1 MSSRDLP
8 SFLLMQNPIQDYD
21 WGSHD
26 ALTAL
31 FGIPNPTGKPQAELW
46 MGAHPNG
53 CSEVTLAGR
62 VQKLSVVIDAAPAA
76 ALGEATR
83 ARFGSLP
90 FLFKVLCAEKA
101 LSIQVH
107 PSKAQAEAGFAR
119 EEAAGI
125 DPKASNRNY
134 KDPNHKP
141 ELVFALT
148 PYQAMNGFRAIPA
161 ILALFERIKLASIA
175 DLVAALATNQN
186 EGGLQH
192 FFHQLLIL
200 TGARKEAAL
209 AALQAYATDHQ
220 DEETFALI
228 TSLAAQYPGDVGLF
242 SPLLLN
248 VVTLKPG
255 QAMFLDACTPH
266 AYVRGTGL
274 EIMANSDNVLR
285 AGLTPKYIDVAE
297 LLDCTRCQPKP
308 DDQIL
313 LAPRCEGMTGNTVQH
328 FDVPVPDFTFSVYPA
343 GEHALTTAS
352 AEILFAIDG
361 TVTLKQGGETLRL
374 EKGQSAF
381 VPAATG
387 HYQLLAEGRV
397 ARAGNRCQ
405 DVPPAQVSMTA

>member
-1 MSSRDLP
+1 MSSSDLP
-8 SFLLMQNPIQDYD
+8 SFLLMQNPIQGYD

-26 ALTAL
+26 SLTTL
-31 FGIPNPTGKPQAELW
+31 FGIPNPQGKPQAELW

-53 CSEVTLAGR
+53 CTEVTLAGS
-62 VQKLSVVIDAAPAA
+62 VQKLSTVIDAAPAA
-76 ALGEATR
+76 ALGDATL

-107 PSKAQAEAGFAR
+107 PSKAQAEAGFAK

-125 DPKASNRNY
+125 DIKAANRNY

-148 PYQAMNGFRAIPA
+148 RYQAMNGFRAIPA
-161 ILALFERIKLASIA
+161 ILALFDRMALPALA
-175 DLVAALATNQN
+175 DLTAALRQSQDEA
-186 EGGLQH
+186 GLQH

-200 TGARKEAAL
+200 CGESKDEAL
-209 AALQAYATDHQ
+209 AGLLAYAANHQ

-228 TSLAAQYPGDVGLF
+228 TSLATQYPGDVGLF

-248 VVTLKPG
+248 VVTLQPG

-297 LLDCTRCQPKP
+297 LLDCTRCLPKP

-313 LAPRCEGMTGNTVQH
+313 LAPRCDGAVQH
-328 FDVPVPDFTFSVYPA
+328 FDVPVPDFTFSVYPT
-343 GEHALTTAS
+343 GEHQLTTAS

-361 TVTLKQGGETLRL
+361 TVILKHGEQSLRL

-381 VPAATG
+381 IPAATG
-387 HYQLLAEGRV
+387 SYQLLAEGRV
-397 ARAGNRCQ
+397 ARASNRC
-405 DVPPAQVSMTA
+405 

>member
-8 SFLLMQNPIQDYD
+8 SFLSMQNPIQGYD

-26 ALTAL
+26 ALTTL
-31 FGIPNPTGKPQAELW
+31 FGIPNPAGKPQAELW

-53 CSEVTLAGR
+53 CSEVVLAGQA
-62 VQKLSVVIDAAPAA
+62 QKLSTLIENAPAA
-76 ALGEATR
+76 VLGEATR

-107 PSKAQAEAGFAR
+107 PSKAQAEAGFAK

-125 DPKASNRNY
+125 SPKAANRNY

-161 ILALFERIKLASIA
+161 ILALFERVKLPALA
-175 DLVAALATNQN
+175 ELVAALAASQN
-186 EGGLQH
+186 EAGLQH
-192 FFHQLLIL
+192 FFHQLLVL
-200 TGARKEAAL
+200 EGARKAEAL
-209 AALQAYATDHQ
+209 AGLLAYAGEYQ
-220 DEETFALI
+220 DEETFALV

-248 VVTLKPG
+248 VVTLQPG
-255 QAMFLDACTPH
+255 QAMYLDACTPH

-297 LLDCTRCQPKP
+297 LLTCTRCLPKP

-313 LAPRCEGMTGNTVQH
+313 LAPRMEGAVQH
-328 FDVPVPDFTFSVYPA
+328 FEVPVPDFTFSVYPA
-343 GEHALTTAS
+343 GEHQLTTTS
-352 AEILFAIDG
+352 AEILFAIDEA
-361 TVTLKQGGETLRL
+361 VILKRGDDTLRL

-381 VPAATG
+381 IPATTG
-387 HYQLLAEGRV
+387 RYQLLAEGRV
-397 ARAGNRCQ
+397 ARAGNRC
-405 DVPPAQVSMTA
+405 

>member
-8 SFLLMQNPIQDYD
+8 SFLLMQNPIQGYD

-26 ALTAL
+26 ALTTL
-31 FGIPNPTGKPQAELW
+31 FGIPNPAGKPQAELW

-53 CSEVTLAGR
+53 CSEVTLAGD
-62 VQKLSVVIDAAPAA
+62 VQKLSTLIERAPAA
-76 ALGEATR
+76 VLGGATV
-83 ARFGSLP
+83 ARFGGLP

-125 DPKASNRNY
+125 DPKAANRNY

-161 ILALFERIKLASIA
+161 ILALFDAMALPALAE
-175 DLVAALATNQN
+175 LTAALRQSQDEA
-186 EGGLQH
+186 GLQH
-192 FFHQLLIL
+192 FFHQMLVLE
-200 TGARKEAAL
+200 GARKEEAL
-209 AALQAYATDHQ
+209 ATLLAYAAAHQ
-220 DEETFALI
+220 DEETFALVI
-228 TSLAAQYPGDVGLF
+228 SLAAQYPGDVGLF

-255 QAMFLDACTPH
+255 QAMYLDACTPH

-285 AGLTPKYIDVAE
+285 AGLTPKYIDVTE
-297 LLDCTRCQPKP
+297 LLDCTRCLPKP

-313 LAPRCEGMTGNTVQH
+313 LAPHLEGAVQH
-328 FDVPVPDFTFSVYPA
+328 FEVPVPDFTFSVYPA

-361 TVTLKQGGETLRL
+361 TVTLQQGEQSLRL

-387 HYQLLAEGRV
+387 HYRLLAEGRV
-397 ARAGNRCQ
+397 ARAGNRC
-405 DVPPAQVSMTA
+405 

>member
-1 MSSRDLP
+1 MSSSDLP
-8 SFLLMQNPIQDYD
+8 SFLLMQNPIQGYD

-26 ALTAL
+26 SLTTL
-31 FGIPNPTGKPQAELW
+31 FGIANPEGKPQAELW

-53 CSEVTLAGR
+53 CSDVVVAGQT
-62 VQKLSVVIDAAPAA
+62 QKLSALISRAPAA
-76 ALGEATR
+76 VLGEATL

-107 PSKAQAEAGFAR
+107 PSKAQAEAGFAK

-125 DPKASNRNY
+125 DIKASNRNY

-161 ILALFERIKLASIA
+161 ILALFERVNLPVIA
-175 DLVAALATNQN
+175 DLTAALAASQN
-186 EGGLQH
+186 EAGLQH
-192 FFHQLLIL
+192 FFHQLLVL
-200 TGARKEAAL
+200 EGARKEEAL
-209 AALQAYATDHQ
+209 AGLLTYAAAHQ

-228 TSLAAQYPGDVGLF
+228 TSLATQYPGDVGLF

-297 LLDCTRCQPKP
+297 LLDCTRCLAKP

-313 LAPRCEGMTGNTVQH
+313 LAPHVEGAVQH
-328 FDVPVPDFTFSVYPA
+328 FEVPVPDFTFSVYPA
-343 GEHALTTAS
+343 GEHQLTTAS
-352 AEILFAIDG
+352 AEILFAIDA
-361 TVTLKQGGETLRL
+361 TVTLKRGDETLRL

-381 VPAATG
+381 IPAATG
-387 HYQLLAEGRV
+387 SYQLLAEGRV
-397 ARAGNRCQ
+397 ARAGNR
-405 DVPPAQVSMTA
+405 S

>member
-8 SFLLMQNPIQDYD
+8 SFLLMQNPIQGYD

-26 ALTAL
+26 ALTTL
-31 FGIPNPTGKPQAELW
+31 FGIPNPAGKPQAELW

-53 CSEVTLAGR
+53 CSEVTLAGD
-62 VQKLSVVIDAAPAA
+62 VQKLSTLIERAPAA
-76 ALGEATR
+76 VLGDATV

-107 PSKAQAEAGFAR
+107 PSKAQAEAGFAK

-125 DPKASNRNY
+125 DIKAANRNY

-161 ILALFERIKLASIA
+161 ILALFERVKLATIA
-175 DLVAALATNQN
+175 DLVAALAANQN
-186 EGGLQH
+186 EAGLQH
-192 FFHQLLIL
+192 FFPQLLTL
-200 TGARKEAAL
+200 TGPRKEDAL
-209 AALQAYATDHQ
+209 AGLLAYAAAHQ
-220 DEETFALI
+220 DEETFALV

-248 VVTLKPG
+248 VVTLQPG
-255 QAMFLDACTPH
+255 QAMYLDACTPH

-297 LLDCTRCQPKP
+297 LLDCTRCLAKP

-313 LAPRCEGMTGNTVQH
+313 LSPRMEGAVQH
-328 FDVPVPDFTFSVYPA
+328 YDVPVPDFTFSVYPA

-361 TVTLKQGGETLRL
+361 TVILQQGKQSLRL

-381 VPAATG
+381 IPAATG
-387 HYQLLAEGRV
+387 SYQLLAEGRV
-397 ARAGNRCQ
+397 ARAGNRC
-405 DVPPAQVSMTA
+405 

>member
-1 MSSRDLP
+1 MSSSDLP
-8 SFLLMQNPIQDYD
+8 SFLLMQNPIQGYD

-26 ALTAL
+26 SLTTL
-31 FGIPNPTGKPQAELW
+31 FGIPNPQGKPQAELW

-53 CSEVTLAGR
+53 CSEVTLAGS
-62 VQKLSVVIDAAPAA
+62 VQKLSTVINRAPAA
-76 ALGEATR
+76 ALGEATLT
-83 ARFGSLP
+83 RFGSLP

-107 PSKAQAEAGFAR
+107 PSKAQAEAGFAK

-125 DPKASNRNY
+125 DIKASNRNY

-161 ILALFERIKLASIA
+161 ILALFERVNLAAIA
-175 DLVAALATNQN
+175 DLTAALAASQN
-186 EGGLQH
+186 EAGLQH
-192 FFHQLLIL
+192 FFHQLLVL
-200 TGARKEAAL
+200 EGARKEEALEGLLTYAA
-209 AALQAYATDHQ
+209 AQQ

-248 VVTLKPG
+248 VVTLQPG

-297 LLDCTRCQPKP
+297 LLDCTRCLPKP

-313 LAPRCEGMTGNTVQH
+313 LAPRCDGAVQH

-343 GEHALTTAS
+343 GEHQLTTTS
-352 AEILFAIDG
+352 AEILFAIDD
-361 TVTLKQGGETLRL
+361 TVTLKQGEQSLRL

-381 VPAATG
+381 IPAATG
-387 HYQLLAEGRV
+387 SYQLLAEGQV
-397 ARAGNRCQ
+397 ARAGNRC
-405 DVPPAQVSMTA
+405 

>member
-8 SFLLMQNPIQDYD
+8 SFLLMQNPIQGYD

-26 ALTAL
+26 ALTTL
-31 FGIPNPTGKPQAELW
+31 FGIPNPAGKPQAELW

-53 CSEVTLAGR
+53 CSEVTLAGD
-62 VQKLSVVIDAAPAA
+62 VQKLSTLIESAPAA
-76 ALGEATR
+76 VLGDATV

-107 PSKAQAEAGFAR
+107 PSKAQAEAGFAK

-125 DPKASNRNY
+125 SPKAANRNY

-161 ILALFERIKLASIA
+161 ILALFDAMALPALAE
-175 DLVAALATNQN
+175 LTAALRQSQDEA
-186 EGGLQH
+186 GLQH
-192 FFHQLLIL
+192 FFHQMLIL
-200 TGARKEAAL
+200 DGARKEEAL
-209 AALQAYATDHQ
+209 AGLLAYAAARQ
-220 DEETFALI
+220 DDETLALI

-255 QAMFLDACTPH
+255 QAMYLDACTPH

-297 LLDCTRCQPKP
+297 LLDCTRCLPKP

-313 LAPRCEGMTGNTVQH
+313 LAPHLEGTVQH
-328 FDVPVPDFTFSVYPA
+328 FEVPVPDFTFSVYPA

-361 TVTLKQGGETLRL
+361 TVTLQQGEQSLRL

-387 HYQLLAEGRV
+387 SYRLLAEGRV
-397 ARAGNRCQ
+397 ARAGNRC
-405 DVPPAQVSMTA
+405 

>member
-1 MSSRDLP
+1 MSNRDLP
-8 SFLLMQNPIQDYD
+8 PFLLMQNPIQGYD
-21 WGSHD
+21 WGSSD
-26 ALTAL
+26 ALTTL
-31 FGIPNPTGKPQAELW
+31 FGIPNPDGRPQAELW

-53 CSEVTLAGR
+53 CSVVTLAGEP
-62 VQKLSVVIDAAPAA
+62 QLLSTLIGSSPAA
-76 ALGEATR
+76 VLGEATQ
-83 ARFGSLP
+83 AHFGSLP

-107 PSKAQAEAGFAR
+107 PSKAQAEAGFAK

-125 DPKASNRNY
+125 SPKAANRNY

-161 ILALFERIKLASIA
+161 ILALFERVKLPTLAE
-175 DLVAALATNQN
+175 LVATLAASQN
-186 EGGLQH
+186 EAGLRH
-192 FFHQLLIL
+192 FFHQLLVL
-200 TGARKEAAL
+200 EGARKDAAL
-209 AALQAYATDHQ
+209 AGLLAYAREHQ
-220 DEETFALI
+220 DEETFALV
-228 TSLAAQYPGDVGLF
+228 TGLADQYPGDVGLF

-248 VVTLKPG
+248 VVTLQPG
-255 QAMFLDACTPH
+255 QAMYLDACTPH

-297 LLDCTRCQPKP
+297 LLACTRFVAKP

-313 LAPRCEGMTGNTVQH
+313 LDPSVDSAVQH
-328 FDVPVPDFTFSVYPA
+328 FRVPVPDFTFSVYPT
-343 GEHALTTAS
+343 GEHALTATS
-352 AEILFAIDG
+352 AEILFAIDA
-361 TVTLKQGGETLRL
+361 TAILRQGEQSLRL

-387 HYQLLAEGRV
+387 QYQLLAEGRV
-397 ARAGNRCQ
+397 ARAGNR
-405 DVPPAQVSMTA
+405 S

>member
-1 MSSRDLP
+1 MSSSDLP
-8 SFLLMQNPIQDYD
+8 SFLLMQNPIQGYD

-26 ALTAL
+26 SLTTL
-31 FGIPNPTGKPQAELW
+31 FGIPNPQGKPQAELW

-53 CSEVTLAGR
+53 CSEVTLAGS
-62 VQKLSVVIDAAPAA
+62 VQKLSTVIDRAPATV
-76 ALGEATR
+76 LGEATL

-107 PSKAQAEAGFAR
+107 PSKAQAEAGFAK

-125 DPKASNRNY
+125 DIKASNRNY

-161 ILALFERIKLASIA
+161 ILALFEQVNLATIA
-175 DLVAALATNQN
+175 DLTAALAASQN
-186 EGGLQH
+186 EAGLQH
-192 FFHQLLIL
+192 FFHQLLVL
-200 TGARKEAAL
+200 EGARKDEAL
-209 AALQAYATDHQ
+209 EGLLTYAAAHQ

-297 LLDCTRCQPKP
+297 LLDCTRCLPKP

-313 LAPRCEGMTGNTVQH
+313 LAPRCDGAVQH

-343 GEHALTTAS
+343 GEHQLTTAS
-352 AEILFAIDG
+352 AEILFAIDD
-361 TVTLKQGGETLRL
+361 TVTLKQGEQSLRL

-381 VPAATG
+381 IPAATG
-387 HYQLLAEGRV
+387 NYQLLAEGRV
-397 ARAGNRCQ
+397 ARAGNRC
-405 DVPPAQVSMTA
+405 

>member
-8 SFLLMQNPIQDYD
+8 SFLLMQNPIQGYD

-26 ALTAL
+26 ALTTL
-31 FGIPNPTGKPQAELW
+31 FGIPNPAGKPQAELW

-53 CSEVTLAGR
+53 CSEVTLAGN
-62 VQKLSVVIDAAPAA
+62 VQRLSTLIERAPAA
-76 ALGEATR
+76 VLGDATV

-107 PSKAQAEAGFAR
+107 PSKAQAEAGFAK

-125 DPKASNRNY
+125 DPKAANRNY

-161 ILALFERIKLASIA
+161 ILALFDRMGLP
-175 DLVAALATNQN
+175 ALAELTEALRQSQD
-186 EGGLQH
+186 EAGLQH
-192 FFHQLLIL
+192 FFHQLLVL
-200 TGARKEAAL
+200 EGTRKDEAL
-209 AALQAYATDHQ
+209 VGLLAYAAQHQ

-248 VVTLKPG
+248 VVTLQPG
-255 QAMFLDACTPH
+255 QAMYLDACTPH

-297 LLDCTRCQPKP
+297 LLDCTRCLPKP

-313 LAPRCEGMTGNTVQH
+313 LAPHLDGAVQH
-328 FDVPVPDFTFSVYPA
+328 FEVPVPDFTFSVYPA

-361 TVTLKQGGETLRL
+361 TVTLQQGEQSLRL

-387 HYQLLAEGRV
+387 HYRLLAEGRV
-397 ARAGNRCQ
+397 ARAGNRC
-405 DVPPAQVSMTA
+405 

>member
-8 SFLLMQNPIQDYD
+8 SFLLMQNPIQGYD

-26 ALTAL
+26 ALTTL
-31 FGIPNPTGKPQAELW
+31 FGIPNPDGKPQAELW

-53 CSEVTLAGR
+53 CSEVNLAGNA
-62 VQKLSVVIDAAPAA
+62 QKLSAVIEAAPSAV
-76 ALGEATR
+76 LGEATV

-107 PSKAQAEAGFAR
+107 PSKAQAEAGFAK

-125 DPKASNRNY
+125 DAKASNRNY

-161 ILALFERIKLASIA
+161 ILALFERVKLPALA
-175 DLVAALATNQN
+175 ELVAALAANPH
-186 EGGLQH
+186 EAGLQH

-200 TGARKEAAL
+200 AGARKEEAL
-209 AALQAYATDHQ
+209 TGLLAYAAEHR

-297 LLDCTRCQPKP
+297 LLDCTRCVAKA

-313 LAPRCEGMTGNTVQH
+313 LAPRVEGMTENMVQH
-328 FDVPVPDFTFSVYPA
+328 FEVPVPDFTFSVYPA

-361 TVTLKQGGETLRL
+361 TVTLRQGEQILRL

-387 HYQLLAEGRV
+387 HYRLLAEGRV
-397 ARAGNRCQ
+397 ARAGNRC
-405 DVPPAQVSMTA
+405 

>member
-8 SFLLMQNPIQDYD
+8 SFLLMHNPIQGYD

-26 ALTAL
+26 ALTTL
-31 FGIPNPTGKPQAELW
+31 FGIPNPAGKPQAELW

-53 CSEVTLAGR
+53 CSEVTLAGN
-62 VQKLSVVIDAAPAA
+62 VQRLSTLIERAPAA
-76 ALGEATR
+76 VLGDATV

-107 PSKAQAEAGFAR
+107 PSKAQAEAGFAK

-125 DPKASNRNY
+125 DPKAANRNY

-161 ILALFERIKLASIA
+161 ILALFDRMGLP
-175 DLVAALATNQN
+175 ALAELTEALRQSQD
-186 EGGLQH
+186 EAGLQH
-192 FFHQLLIL
+192 FFHQLLVL
-200 TGARKEAAL
+200 EGTRKDEAL
-209 AALQAYATDHQ
+209 AGLLAYAAQHQ

-248 VVTLKPG
+248 VVTLQPG
-255 QAMFLDACTPH
+255 QAMYLDACTPH

-297 LLDCTRCQPKP
+297 LLDCTRCLPKP

-313 LAPRCEGMTGNTVQH
+313 LAPHLDGTVQH
-328 FDVPVPDFTFSVYPA
+328 FEVPVPDFTFSVYPA

-361 TVTLKQGGETLRL
+361 TVTLQQGEQSLRL

-387 HYQLLAEGRV
+387 SYQLLAEGRV
-397 ARAGNRCQ
+397 ARAGNRC
-405 DVPPAQVSMTA
+405 

>member
-8 SFLLMQNPIQDYD
+8 SFLLMQNPIQGYD

-26 ALTAL
+26 ALTTL
-31 FGIPNPTGKPQAELW
+31 FGIPNPAGKPQAELW

-53 CSEVTLAGR
+53 CSEVTLAGD
-62 VQKLSVVIDAAPAA
+62 VQKLSTLIERAPAA
-76 ALGEATR
+76 VLGDATV

-107 PSKAQAEAGFAR
+107 PSKAQAEAGFAK

-125 DPKASNRNY
+125 DAKAANRNY

-161 ILALFERIKLASIA
+161 ILALFDAMALPALAE
-175 DLVAALATNQN
+175 LTAALRQSQDEA
-186 EGGLQH
+186 GLQH
-192 FFHQLLIL
+192 FFHQMLIL
-200 TGARKEAAL
+200 DGARKEEAL
-209 AALQAYATDHQ
+209 TGLLAYAAARQ
-220 DEETFALI
+220 DDETFALI

-297 LLDCTRCQPKP
+297 LLDCTRFVAKP

-313 LAPRCEGMTGNTVQH
+313 LDPSVDSAVQH
-328 FDVPVPDFTFSVYPA
+328 FRVPVPDFTFSVYPA
-343 GEHALTTAS
+343 GGHQLITTS
-352 AEILFAIDG
+352 AEILFAIDD
-361 TVTLKQGGETLRL
+361 TVTLQQGEQSLRL

-387 HYQLLAEGRV
+387 SYRLLAEGRV
-397 ARAGNRCQ
+397 ARAGNRG
-405 DVPPAQVSMTA
+405 

>member
-8 SFLLMQNPIQDYD
+8 SFLSMQNPIQGYD

-26 ALTAL
+26 ALTTL
-31 FGIPNPTGKPQAELW
+31 FGIPNPAGKPQAELW

-53 CSEVTLAGR
+53 CSEVVLAGQT
-62 VQKLSVVIDAAPAA
+62 QKLSTLIERDPAA
-76 ALGEATR
+76 VLGDATQT
-83 ARFGSLP
+83 RFGSLP

-107 PSKAQAEAGFAR
+107 PSKAQAEAGFAK

-125 DPKASNRNY
+125 SPKAANRNY

-161 ILALFERIKLASIA
+161 ILALFERVKLPTLAE
-175 DLVAALATNQN
+175 LVAALAASQN
-186 EGGLQH
+186 EAGLQH
-192 FFHQLLIL
+192 FFHQLLVL
-200 TGARKEAAL
+200 EGARKEEAL
-209 AALQAYATDHQ
+209 AGLLAFAAKHQ

-248 VVTLKPG
+248 VVTLQPG
-255 QAMFLDACTPH
+255 QAMYLDACTPH

-297 LLDCTRCQPKP
+297 LLDCTRCLPKP

-313 LAPRCEGMTGNTVQH
+313 LAPRMDGAVQH
-328 FDVPVPDFTFSVYPA
+328 FEVPVPDFTFSVYPA
-343 GEHALTTAS
+343 GEHQLTTAS
-352 AEILFAIDG
+352 AEILFAIDEA
-361 TVTLKQGGETLRL
+361 VILKRGDDTLRL

-381 VPAATG
+381 IPAATG
-387 HYQLLAEGRV
+387 RYQLLAEGRV
-397 ARAGNRCQ
+397 ARAGNRC
-405 DVPPAQVSMTA
+405 

>member
-8 SFLLMQNPIQDYD
+8 SFLSMQNPIQGYD

-26 ALTAL
+26 ALTTL
-31 FGIPNPTGKPQAELW
+31 FGIPNPAGKPQAELW

-53 CSEVTLAGR
+53 CSEVVLAGQA
-62 VQKLSVVIDAAPAA
+62 QKLSTLIENAPAA
-76 ALGEATR
+76 VLGDATQT
-83 ARFGSLP
+83 RFGSLP

-107 PSKAQAEAGFAR
+107 PSKAQAEAGFAK

-125 DPKASNRNY
+125 SPKAANRNY

-161 ILALFERIKLASIA
+161 ILALFERVKLPALA
-175 DLVAALATNQN
+175 ELVAALAASQN
-186 EGGLQH
+186 EAGLQH
-192 FFHQLLIL
+192 FFHQLLVL
-200 TGARKEAAL
+200 EGARKEEAL
-209 AALQAYATDHQ
+209 AGLLAYAGEHQ

-248 VVTLKPG
+248 VVTLQPG
-255 QAMFLDACTPH
+255 QAMYLDACTPH

-285 AGLTPKYIDVAE
+285 AGLTPKYIDVTE
-297 LLDCTRCQPKP
+297 LLACTRCLPKP
-308 DDQIL
+308 DHQIL
-313 LAPRCEGMTGNTVQH
+313 LAPRVEGAVQH
-328 FDVPVPDFTFSVYPA
+328 FEVPVPDFTFSVYPA
-343 GEHALTTAS
+343 GEHQLTTAS
-352 AEILFAIDG
+352 AEILFAIDEA
-361 TVTLKQGGETLRL
+361 VILKRGDGTLRL

-381 VPAATG
+381 IPAATG
-387 HYQLLAEGRV
+387 RYQLLAEGRV
-397 ARAGNRCQ
+397 ARAGNRC
-405 DVPPAQVSMTA
+405 

>member
-8 SFLLMQNPIQDYD
+8 SFLLMQNPIQGYD

-26 ALTAL
+26 ALTTL
-31 FGIPNPTGKPQAELW
+31 FGIPNPAGKPQAELW

-53 CSEVTLAGR
+53 CSEVVLAGD
-62 VQKLSVVIDAAPAA
+62 VQKLSTLINSAPAA
-76 ALGEATR
+76 VLGDATQ

-125 DPKASNRNY
+125 DIKASNRNY

-161 ILALFERIKLASIA
+161 ILALFERVKLATIA
-175 DLVAALATNQN
+175 DLVAALAANQN
-186 EGGLQH
+186 EAGLQH

-200 TGARKEAAL
+200 TGPRKEDAL
-209 AALQAYATDHQ
+209 AGLLAYAAAHQ
-220 DEETFALI
+220 DEETFALV

-248 VVTLKPG
+248 VVTLQPG
-255 QAMFLDACTPH
+255 QAMYLDACTPH

-297 LLDCTRCQPKP
+297 LLDCTRCLAKP

-313 LAPRCEGMTGNTVQH
+313 LSPRMEGAVQH
-328 FDVPVPDFTFSVYPA
+328 YDVPVPDFTFSVYPA
-343 GEHALTTAS
+343 GEHALTTTS

-361 TVTLKQGGETLRL
+361 TVILQQGKQSLRL
-374 EKGQSAF
+374 EKGQSTF
-381 VPAATG
+381 IPAATG
-387 HYQLLAEGRV
+387 SYQLLAEGRV
-397 ARAGNRCQ
+397 ARAGNRC
-405 DVPPAQVSMTA
+405 

>member
-8 SFLLMQNPIQDYD
+8 SFLSMQNPIQGYD

-26 ALTAL
+26 ALTTL
-31 FGIPNPTGKPQAELW
+31 FGIPNPADKPQAELW

-53 CSEVTLAGR
+53 CSEVVLAGQA
-62 VQKLSVVIDAAPAA
+62 QKLSTLIENAPAA
-76 ALGEATR
+76 VLGEATQ

-107 PSKAQAEAGFAR
+107 PSKAQAEAGFAK

-125 DPKASNRNY
+125 SPKAANRNY

-161 ILALFERIKLASIA
+161 ILALFERVKLPALA
-175 DLVAALATNQN
+175 ELVAALAASQN
-186 EGGLQH
+186 EAGLQH
-192 FFHQLLIL
+192 FFHQLLVL
-200 TGARKEAAL
+200 EGARKEEAL
-209 AALQAYATDHQ
+209 AGLLAYAGQHQ
-220 DEETFALI
+220 DEETFALV

-248 VVTLKPG
+248 VVTLQPG

-297 LLDCTRCQPKP
+297 LLTCTRCLPKP

-313 LAPRCEGMTGNTVQH
+313 LAPRMEGAVQH
-328 FDVPVPDFTFSVYPA
+328 FEVPVPDFTFSVYPA
-343 GEHALTTAS
+343 GEHQLTTAS
-352 AEILFAIDG
+352 AEILFAIDEA
-361 TVTLKQGGETLRL
+361 VILKRGDDTLRL

-381 VPAATG
+381 IPAATG
-387 HYQLLAEGRV
+387 RYQLLAEGRV
-397 ARAGNRCQ
+397 ARAGNRC
-405 DVPPAQVSMTA
+405 

>member
-8 SFLLMQNPIQDYD
+8 SFLLMQNPIQGYD

-26 ALTAL
+26 ALTTL
-31 FGIPNPTGKPQAELW
+31 FGIPNPAGKPQAELW

-53 CSEVTLAGR
+53 CSEVTLAGD
-62 VQKLSVVIDAAPAA
+62 VQKLSTLIESAPADV
-76 ALGEATR
+76 LGDATV

-107 PSKAQAEAGFAR
+107 PSKAQAEAGFAK
-119 EEAAGI
+119 EEAVGI
-125 DPKASNRNY
+125 SPKAANRNY

-161 ILALFERIKLASIA
+161 ILALFDAMALPALAE
-175 DLVAALATNQN
+175 LTAALRQSQDEA
-186 EGGLQH
+186 GLQH

-200 TGARKEAAL
+200 DGARKEEAL
-209 AALQAYATDHQ
+209 AGLLAYAAARQ
-220 DEETFALI
+220 DDETFALI

-255 QAMFLDACTPH
+255 QAMYLDAGTPH

-297 LLDCTRCQPKP
+297 LLDCTRCLPKP

-313 LAPRCEGMTGNTVQH
+313 LAPHLEGAVQH
-328 FDVPVPDFTFSVYPA
+328 FEVPVPDFTFSVYPA

-361 TVTLKQGGETLRL
+361 TVTLQQGEQSLRL

-387 HYQLLAEGRV
+387 SYQLLAEGRV
-397 ARAGNRCQ
+397 ARAGNRC
-405 DVPPAQVSMTA
+405 

>member
-1 MSSRDLP
+1 MSSSDLP
-8 SFLLMQNPIQDYD
+8 SFLLMQNPIQGYD

-26 ALTAL
+26 SLTTL
-31 FGIPNPTGKPQAELW
+31 FGIANPQGKPQAELW

-53 CSEVTLAGR
+53 CSDVVVAGQT
-62 VQKLSVVIDAAPAA
+62 QKLSTLIERAPAA
-76 ALGEATR
+76 VLGEATL

-107 PSKAQAEAGFAR
+107 PSKAQAEAGFAK

-125 DPKASNRNY
+125 DIKASNRNY

-161 ILALFERIKLASIA
+161 ILALFERVNLAAIA
-175 DLVAALATNQN
+175 DLTAALAASQN
-186 EGGLQH
+186 EAGLQH
-192 FFHQLLIL
+192 FFHQLLVLEGACKEEALEGLL
-200 TGARKEAAL
+200 TYAA
-209 AALQAYATDHQ
+209 AHQ

-248 VVTLKPG
+248 VVTLEPG

-297 LLDCTRCQPKP
+297 LLDCTRCLPKP

-313 LAPRCEGMTGNTVQH
+313 LAPRCDGAVQH

-343 GEHALTTAS
+343 GEHQLTTAS
-352 AEILFAIDG
+352 AEILFAIDD
-361 TVTLKQGGETLRL
+361 TVTLKQGEQSLRL

-381 VPAATG
+381 IPAATG
-387 HYQLLAEGRV
+387 NYQLLAEGRV
-397 ARAGNRCQ
+397 ARAGNRC
-405 DVPPAQVSMTA
+405 

>member
-1 MSSRDLP
+1 MSSSDLP
-8 SFLLMQNPIQDYD
+8 SFLLMQNPIQGYD

-26 ALTAL
+26 SLTTL
-31 FGIPNPTGKPQAELW
+31 FGIANPQGKPQAELW

-53 CSEVTLAGR
+53 CSDVVVAGQT
-62 VQKLSVVIDAAPAA
+62 QKLSTLIERAPAA
-76 ALGEATR
+76 VLGDETL

-107 PSKAQAEAGFAR
+107 PSKAQAEAGFAK

-125 DPKASNRNY
+125 DAKAANRNY

-161 ILALFERIKLASIA
+161 ILALFERVNLAVIA
-175 DLVAALATNQN
+175 ELTAALAASQN
-186 EGGLQH
+186 EAGLQH
-192 FFHQLLIL
+192 FFHQLLVL
-200 TGARKEAAL
+200 EGARKEEAL
-209 AALQAYATDHQ
+209 AGLLTYAAAHQ

-248 VVTLKPG
+248 VVTLEPG

-297 LLDCTRCQPKP
+297 LLDCTRCLPKP
-308 DDQIL
+308 NDQIL
-313 LAPRCEGMTGNTVQH
+313 LSPRCDGAVQH

-343 GEHALTTAS
+343 GEHQLTTAS
-352 AEILFAIDG
+352 AEILFAIDD
-361 TVTLKQGGETLRL
+361 TVTLKQGEQSLHL

-381 VPAATG
+381 IPAATG
-387 HYQLLAEGRV
+387 SYQLLAEGRV
-397 ARAGNRCQ
+397 ARAGNRC
-405 DVPPAQVSMTA
+405 

>member
-8 SFLLMQNPIQDYD
+8 SFLSMQNPIQGYD

-26 ALTAL
+26 ALTTL
-31 FGIPNPTGKPQAELW
+31 FGIPNPAGKPQAELW

-53 CSEVTLAGR
+53 CSEVVLAGQA
-62 VQKLSVVIDAAPAA
+62 QKLSTLIESAPAA
-76 ALGEATR
+76 VLGEATQT
-83 ARFGSLP
+83 RFGSLP

-107 PSKAQAEAGFAR
+107 PSKAQAEAGFAK

-125 DPKASNRNY
+125 SPKAANRNY

-161 ILALFERIKLASIA
+161 ILALFERVKLPALA
-175 DLVAALATNQN
+175 ELVAALAASQN
-186 EGGLQH
+186 EAGLQH
-192 FFHQLLIL
+192 FFHQLLVL
-200 TGARKEAAL
+200 EGARKEEAL
-209 AALQAYATDHQ
+209 AGLLAYAGEHQ

-248 VVTLKPG
+248 VVTLQPG
-255 QAMFLDACTPH
+255 QAMYLDACTPH

-285 AGLTPKYIDVAE
+285 AGLTPKYIDVTE
-297 LLDCTRCQPKP
+297 LLACTRCLPKP
-308 DDQIL
+308 DHQIL
-313 LAPRCEGMTGNTVQH
+313 LAPRMEGAVQH
-328 FDVPVPDFTFSVYPA
+328 FEVPVPDFTFSVYPA
-343 GEHALTTAS
+343 GEHQLTTAS
-352 AEILFAIDG
+352 AEILFAIDEA
-361 TVTLKQGGETLRL
+361 VILKRGDDTLRL

-381 VPAATG
+381 IPAATG
-387 HYQLLAEGRV
+387 RYQLLAEGRV
-397 ARAGNRCQ
+397 ARAGNRC
-405 DVPPAQVSMTA
+405 

>member
-8 SFLLMQNPIQDYD
+8 SFLLMQNPIQGYD

-26 ALTAL
+26 ALTTL
-31 FGIPNPTGKPQAELW
+31 FGIPNPAGKPQAELW

-53 CSEVTLAGR
+53 CSEVTLAGN
-62 VQKLSVVIDAAPAA
+62 VQKLSTLIESAPAA
-76 ALGEATR
+76 VLGDATV

-107 PSKAQAEAGFAR
+107 PSKAQAEAGFAK

-125 DPKASNRNY
+125 DIKAANRNY

-161 ILALFERIKLASIA
+161 ILALFDAMALPALAE
-175 DLVAALATNQN
+175 LTAALRQSQDEA
-186 EGGLQH
+186 GLQH
-192 FFHQLLIL
+192 FFHQMLIL
-200 TGARKEAAL
+200 DGARKEEAL
-209 AALQAYATDHQ
+209 TGLLAYAAARQ
-220 DEETFALI
+220 DDETFALI

-248 VVTLKPG
+248 VVTLQPG
-255 QAMFLDACTPH
+255 QAMYLDACTPH
-266 AYVRGTGL
+266 ASVRGTGL

-297 LLDCTRCQPKP
+297 LLDCTRCLAKP

-313 LAPRCEGMTGNTVQH
+313 LAPRVEGAVQH

-343 GEHALTTAS
+343 GEHQLTTAS

-361 TVTLKQGGETLRL
+361 TVTLKQGDNTLRL

-387 HYQLLAEGRV
+387 RYQLLAEGRV
-397 ARAGNRCQ
+397 ARAGNRC
-405 DVPPAQVSMTA
+405 

>member
-1 MSSRDLP
+1 MSSSDLP
-8 SFLLMQNPIQDYD
+8 SFLLMQNPIQGYD

-26 ALTAL
+26 SLTTL
-31 FGIPNPTGKPQAELW
+31 FGIANPQGKPQAELW

-53 CSEVTLAGR
+53 CSDVVLAGQP
-62 VQKLSVVIDAAPAA
+62 QKLSTLIERAPAA
-76 ALGEATR
+76 VLGEATL

-107 PSKAQAEAGFAR
+107 PSKAQAEAGFAK

-125 DPKASNRNY
+125 DIKASNRNY

-161 ILALFERIKLASIA
+161 ILALFERVNLAAIA
-175 DLVAALATNQN
+175 DLTAALATSQN
-186 EGGLQH
+186 EAGLQH
-192 FFHQLLIL
+192 FFHQLLVL
-200 TGARKEAAL
+200 EGARKDEAL
-209 AALQAYATDHQ
+209 EGLLTYAAAHQ

-248 VVTLKPG
+248 VVTLEPG

-297 LLDCTRCQPKP
+297 LLDCTRCLPKP

-313 LAPRCEGMTGNTVQH
+313 LAPRCDGAVQH

-343 GEHALTTAS
+343 GEHQLTTAS
-352 AEILFAIDG
+352 AEILFAIDD
-361 TVTLKQGGETLRL
+361 TVTLKQGEQSLRL

-381 VPAATG
+381 IPAATG
-387 HYQLLAEGRV
+387 SYQLLAEGRV
-397 ARAGNRCQ
+397 ARAGNRC
-405 DVPPAQVSMTA
+405 

>member
-8 SFLLMQNPIQDYD
+8 SFLSMQNPIQGYD

-26 ALTAL
+26 ALTTL
-31 FGIPNPTGKPQAELW
+31 FGIPNPAGKPQAELW

-53 CSEVTLAGR
+53 CSEVVLAGQT
-62 VQKLSVVIDAAPAA
+62 QKLSTLIESAPAA
-76 ALGEATR
+76 VLGEATQT
-83 ARFGSLP
+83 RFGSLP

-107 PSKAQAEAGFAR
+107 PSKAQAEAGFAK

-125 DPKASNRNY
+125 SPKAANRNY

-161 ILALFERIKLASIA
+161 ILALFERVKLSALA
-175 DLVAALATNQN
+175 ELVAALAASQN
-186 EGGLQH
+186 EAGLQH
-192 FFHQLLIL
+192 FFHQLLVL
-200 TGARKEAAL
+200 EGARKEEAL
-209 AALQAYATDHQ
+209 AGLQAFAAKHQ

-228 TSLAAQYPGDVGLF
+228 TNLAAQYPGDVGLF

-248 VVTLKPG
+248 VVTLQPG
-255 QAMFLDACTPH
+255 QAMYLDACTPH

-297 LLDCTRCQPKP
+297 LLDCTRCLPKP
-308 DDQIL
+308 DHQIL
-313 LAPRCEGMTGNTVQH
+313 LAPRQEGAVQH
-328 FDVPVPDFTFSVYPA
+328 FEVPVPDFTFSVYPA
-343 GEHALTTAS
+343 GEHQLTTAS
-352 AEILFAIDG
+352 AEILFAIDEA
-361 TVTLKQGGETLRL
+361 VILKRGDDTLRL

-381 VPAATG
+381 IPAATG
-387 HYQLLAEGRV
+387 RYQLLAEGRV
-397 ARAGNRCQ
+397 ARAGNRC
-405 DVPPAQVSMTA
+405 

>member
-1 MSSRDLP
+1 MSSSDLP
-8 SFLLMQNPIQDYD
+8 SFLLMQNPIQGYD

-26 ALTAL
+26 SLTTL
-31 FGIPNPTGKPQAELW
+31 FGIPNPQGKPQAELW

-53 CSEVTLAGR
+53 CSEVTLAGS
-62 VQKLSVVIDAAPAA
+62 VQKLSKVIDSAPAA
-76 ALGEATR
+76 ALGEATF

-107 PSKAQAEAGFAR
+107 PSKAQAEAGFAK

-125 DPKASNRNY
+125 DIKASNRNY

-161 ILALFERIKLASIA
+161 ILALFERVNLAAIA
-175 DLVAALATNQN
+175 DLTAALAASQN
-186 EGGLQH
+186 EAGLQH
-192 FFHQLLIL
+192 FFHQLLVLEGACKEEALEGLL
-200 TGARKEAAL
+200 TYAA
-209 AALQAYATDHQ
+209 AHQ

-228 TSLAAQYPGDVGLF
+228 TILAAQYPGDVGLF

-248 VVTLKPG
+248 VVTLEPG

-297 LLDCTRCQPKP
+297 LLDCTRCLPKP

-313 LAPRCEGMTGNTVQH
+313 LAPRCDGAVQH

-343 GEHALTTAS
+343 GEHQLTTAS
-352 AEILFAIDG
+352 AEILFAIDD
-361 TVTLKQGGETLRL
+361 TVTLKQGEQSLRL

-381 VPAATG
+381 IPAATG
-387 HYQLLAEGRV
+387 NYQLLAEGRV
-397 ARAGNRCQ
+397 ARAGNRC
-405 DVPPAQVSMTA
+405 

>member
-8 SFLLMQNPIQDYD
+8 SFLLMHNPIQGYD

-26 ALTAL
+26 ALTTL
-31 FGIPNPTGKPQAELW
+31 FGIPNPAGKPQAELW

-53 CSEVTLAGR
+53 CSEVTLAGN
-62 VQKLSVVIDAAPAA
+62 VQRLSTLIERAPVAVLGDA
-76 ALGEATR
+76 TV

-107 PSKAQAEAGFAR
+107 PSKAQAEAGFAK

-125 DPKASNRNY
+125 DPKAANRNY
-134 KDPNHKP
+134 RDPNHKP

-161 ILALFERIKLASIA
+161 ILALFDRMGLP
-175 DLVAALATNQN
+175 ALAELTEALRQSQD
-186 EGGLQH
+186 EAGLQH
-192 FFHQLLIL
+192 FFHQLLVL
-200 TGARKEAAL
+200 EGTRKEEAL
-209 AALQAYATDHQ
+209 AGLLAYAAVHQ

-248 VVTLKPG
+248 VVTLQPG
-255 QAMFLDACTPH
+255 QAMYLDACTPH

-297 LLDCTRCQPKP
+297 LLDCTRCLPKP

-313 LAPRCEGMTGNTVQH
+313 LAPHLDGAVQH
-328 FDVPVPDFTFSVYPA
+328 FEVPVPDFTFSVYPA

-361 TVTLKQGGETLRL
+361 TVTLQQGEQSLRL

-387 HYQLLAEGRV
+387 HYRLLAEGRV
-397 ARAGNRCQ
+397 ARAGNRC
-405 DVPPAQVSMTA
+405 

>member
-8 SFLLMQNPIQDYD
+8 SFLLMQNPIQGYD

-26 ALTAL
+26 ALTTL
-31 FGIPNPTGKPQAELW
+31 FGIPNPAGKPQAELW

-53 CSEVTLAGR
+53 CSEVTLAGD
-62 VQKLSVVIDAAPAA
+62 VQKLSTLIESAPAA
-76 ALGEATR
+76 VLGDATV

-125 DPKASNRNY
+125 DAKAANRNY

-161 ILALFERIKLASIA
+161 ILALFDAMALPALAE
-175 DLVAALATNQN
+175 LTAALRQSQDEA
-186 EGGLQH
+186 GLQH
-192 FFHQLLIL
+192 FFHQMLIL
-200 TGARKEAAL
+200 DGARKEEAL
-209 AALQAYATDHQ
+209 TGLLAYAAARQ
-220 DEETFALI
+220 DDETFALI

-255 QAMFLDACTPH
+255 QAMYLDACTPH

-297 LLDCTRCQPKP
+297 LLDCTRCLPKP

-313 LAPRCEGMTGNTVQH
+313 LAPHLEGAVQH
-328 FDVPVPDFTFSVYPA
+328 FEVPVPDFTFSVYPA

-361 TVTLKQGGETLRL
+361 TVTLQQGEQSLRL

-387 HYQLLAEGRV
+387 SYHLLAEGRV
-397 ARAGNRCQ
+397 ARAGNRC
-405 DVPPAQVSMTA
+405 

>member
-1 MSSRDLP
+1 MSSSDLP
-8 SFLLMQNPIQDYD
+8 SFLLMQNPIQGYD

-26 ALTAL
+26 SLTTL
-31 FGIPNPTGKPQAELW
+31 FGIANPEGKPQAELW

-53 CSEVTLAGR
+53 CSDVELAGQT
-62 VQKLSVVIDAAPAA
+62 QKLSTLIERAPAA
-76 ALGEATR
+76 VLGEATL

-107 PSKAQAEAGFAR
+107 PSKAQAEAGFAK
-119 EEAAGI
+119 EEATGI
-125 DPKASNRNY
+125 DIKASNRNY

-161 ILALFERIKLASIA
+161 ILELFERVNLAAIA
-175 DLVAALATNQN
+175 DLTAALAASQN
-186 EGGLQH
+186 EAGLQH
-192 FFHQLLIL
+192 FFHQLLVL
-200 TGARKEAAL
+200 EGARKEEAL
-209 AALQAYATDHQ
+209 AGLLTYAAAHQ

-248 VVTLKPG
+248 VVTLQPG

-297 LLDCTRCQPKP
+297 LLDCTRCLAKP

-313 LAPRCEGMTGNTVQH
+313 LAPHVEGAVQH
-328 FDVPVPDFTFSVYPA
+328 FEVPVPDFTFSVYPA
-343 GEHALTTAS
+343 GEHQLTTAS
-352 AEILFAIDG
+352 AEILFAIDA
-361 TVTLKQGGETLRL
+361 TVLLKRGDETLRL
-374 EKGQSAF
+374 EKGQSVF
-381 VPAATG
+381 IPAATG
-387 HYQLLAEGRV
+387 SYQLLAEGRV
-397 ARAGNRCQ
+397 ARAGNR
-405 DVPPAQVSMTA
+405 S

>member
-8 SFLLMQNPIQDYD
+8 SFLLMHNPIQGYD

-26 ALTAL
+26 ALTTL
-31 FGIPNPTGKPQAELW
+31 FGIPNPAGKPQAELW

-53 CSEVTLAGR
+53 CSEVTLAGN
-62 VQKLSVVIDAAPAA
+62 VQRLSTLIERAPVAVLGDA
-76 ALGEATR
+76 TV

-107 PSKAQAEAGFAR
+107 PSKAQAEAGFAK

-125 DPKASNRNY
+125 DPKAANRNY

-161 ILALFERIKLASIA
+161 ILALFDRMGLP
-175 DLVAALATNQN
+175 ALAELTEVLRQSQD
-186 EGGLQH
+186 EAGLQH
-192 FFHQLLIL
+192 FFHQLLVL
-200 TGARKEAAL
+200 EGTRKEEAL
-209 AALQAYATDHQ
+209 AGLLAYAAAHQ

-248 VVTLKPG
+248 VVTLQPG
-255 QAMFLDACTPH
+255 QAMYLDACTPH

-297 LLDCTRCQPKP
+297 LLDCTRCLPKP

-313 LAPRCEGMTGNTVQH
+313 LAPHLDGAVQH
-328 FDVPVPDFTFSVYPA
+328 FEVPVPDFTFSVYPA

-361 TVTLKQGGETLRL
+361 TVTLQQGEQSLRL

-387 HYQLLAEGRV
+387 HYRLLAEGRV
-397 ARAGNRCQ
+397 ARAGNRC
-405 DVPPAQVSMTA
+405 

>member
-8 SFLLMQNPIQDYD
+8 SFLLMHNPIQGYD

-26 ALTAL
+26 ALTTL
-31 FGIPNPTGKPQAELW
+31 FGIPNPAGKPQAELW

-53 CSEVTLAGR
+53 CSEVTLAGN
-62 VQKLSVVIDAAPAA
+62 VQRLSTLIERAPAA
-76 ALGEATR
+76 VLGDATV

-107 PSKAQAEAGFAR
+107 PSKAQAEAGFAK

-125 DPKASNRNY
+125 DPKAANRNY

-161 ILALFERIKLASIA
+161 ILALFDRMGLP
-175 DLVAALATNQN
+175 ALAELTEALRQSQD
-186 EGGLQH
+186 EAGLQH
-192 FFHQLLIL
+192 FFHQLLVL
-200 TGARKEAAL
+200 EGTRKEEAL
-209 AALQAYATDHQ
+209 AGLLAYAAAHQ

-248 VVTLKPG
+248 VVTLQPG

-297 LLDCTRCQPKP
+297 LLDCTRCLPKP

-313 LAPRCEGMTGNTVQH
+313 LAPHLDGAVQH
-328 FDVPVPDFTFSVYPA
+328 FEVPVPDFTFSVYPA

-361 TVTLKQGGETLRL
+361 SAILKQGEQSLRL

-387 HYQLLAEGRV
+387 SYQLLAEGRV
-397 ARAGNRCQ
+397 ARAGNRC
-405 DVPPAQVSMTA
+405 

>member
-8 SFLLMQNPIQDYD
+8 SFLLMQNPIQGYD

-26 ALTAL
+26 ALTTL
-31 FGIPNPTGKPQAELW
+31 FGIPNPAGKPQAELW

-53 CSEVTLAGR
+53 CSEVVLAGD
-62 VQKLSVVIDAAPAA
+62 VQKLSTLINSAPAA
-76 ALGEATR
+76 VLGDATQ

-90 FLFKVLCAEKA
+90 FLFKVLCAENA

-125 DPKASNRNY
+125 DIKASNRNY

-161 ILALFERIKLASIA
+161 ILALFERVKLATIA
-175 DLVAALATNQN
+175 DLVAALAANQH
-186 EGGLQH
+186 EAGLQH

-200 TGARKEAAL
+200 TGPRKEEAL
-209 AALQAYATDHQ
+209 AGLLAYAAAHQ
-220 DEETFALI
+220 DEETFALV

-248 VVTLKPG
+248 VVTLQPG
-255 QAMFLDACTPH
+255 QAMYLDACTPH

-297 LLDCTRCQPKP
+297 LLDCTRCLAKP

-313 LAPRCEGMTGNTVQH
+313 LSPRMEGAVQH
-328 FDVPVPDFTFSVYPA
+328 YDVPVPDFTFSVYPA
-343 GEHALTTAS
+343 GEHALTTTS

-361 TVTLKQGGETLRL
+361 TVILQQGKQSLRL

-381 VPAATG
+381 IPAATG
-387 HYQLLAEGRV
+387 SYQLLAEGRV
-397 ARAGNRCQ
+397 ARAGNRC
-405 DVPPAQVSMTA
+405 

>member
-8 SFLLMQNPIQDYD
+8 SFLSMQNPIQGYD

-26 ALTAL
+26 ALTTL
-31 FGIPNPTGKPQAELW
+31 FGIPNPAGKPQAELW

-53 CSEVTLAGR
+53 CSEVVLAGQT
-62 VQKLSVVIDAAPAA
+62 QKLSTLIERDPAA
-76 ALGEATR
+76 VLGEATQT
-83 ARFGSLP
+83 RFGSLP

-107 PSKAQAEAGFAR
+107 PSKAQAEAGFAK

-125 DPKASNRNY
+125 SPKAANRNY

-161 ILALFERIKLASIA
+161 ILALFERVKLPALA
-175 DLVAALATNQN
+175 ELVAALAASQN
-186 EGGLQH
+186 EAGLQH
-192 FFHQLLIL
+192 FFHQLLVL
-200 TGARKEAAL
+200 EGARKEEAL
-209 AALQAYATDHQ
+209 AGLLAFAAKHQ

-248 VVTLKPG
+248 VVTLQPG
-255 QAMFLDACTPH
+255 QAMYLDACTPH

-297 LLDCTRCQPKP
+297 LLACTRCLPKP

-313 LAPRCEGMTGNTVQH
+313 LAPRQEGAVQH
-328 FDVPVPDFTFSVYPA
+328 FEVPVPDFTFSVYPA
-343 GEHALTTAS
+343 GEHQLTTAS
-352 AEILFAIDG
+352 AEILFAIDEA
-361 TVTLKQGGETLRL
+361 VILKRGDDSLRL

-381 VPAATG
+381 IPAATG
-387 HYQLLAEGRV
+387 RYQLLAEGRV
-397 ARAGNRCQ
+397 ARAGNRC
-405 DVPPAQVSMTA
+405 